1 MNRWLLG
8 TGFVVVVGLLTSLLV
23 LSLSLATRGISVQLA
38 EPIQISGPLTIGGNI
53 TVQDPIV
60 VTMDAME
67 IRVPQPVAVELPGD
81 ALDVRA
87 TLGGA
92 PCPHCGEGTL
102 LPVRWNLLTGEITW
116 RCTACGQP

>member
-23 LSLSLATRGISVQLA
+23 LGIVLATRGISVQLA
-38 EPIQISGPLTIGGNI
+38 EPIHISGPLTIGGNI
-53 TVQDPIV
+53 TVQEPIA

-67 IRVPQPVAVELPGD
+67 IRVPQPVAVALPRD
-81 ALDVRA
+81 TLDVRA

-92 PCPHCGEGTL
+92 PCPRCGEGVL
-102 LPVRWNLLTGEITW
+102 LPVRWNLLTGEIVW